1 MTPWQRAKQWW
12 DNHSTQDFWEAVGE
26 HLSAGYV
33 WNSPSC
39 FMLAK
44 AVRWNAEEQ
53 QFELGDANC
62 WFVTLAASGPRD
74 EETKGPRDFGCVREC
89 LRVAPHPHP
98 YVAWCRRGSF
108 EPRVYSMEQLMKKTG
123 GQ

>member
-1 MTPWQRAKQWW
+1 MTPWQKAKHWW

-26 HLSAGYV
+26 HLSSGYV
-33 WNSPSC
+33 WNSPEC

-44 AVRWNAEEQ
+44 ACRWNAEEQ
-53 QFELGDANC
+53 NFELGEPNC
-62 WFVTLAASGPRD
+62 WFVTLAAGAAGTNP
-74 EETKGPRDFGCVREC
+74 VREC
-89 LRVAPHPHP
+89 LRVAPHPQQ

-108 EPRVYSMEQLMKKTG
+108 EPRVYDWEKLISKTG

>member
-1 MTPWQRAKQWW
+1 MTPWQRAKHWW

-26 HLSAGYV
+26 HLSSGYV
-33 WNSPSC
+33 WNSPEC

-44 AVRWNAEEQ
+44 ACRWNSEEQ
-53 QFELGDANC
+53 DFESGEPNT
-62 WFVTLAASGPRD
+62 WFVTLAAGTAGTS
-74 EETKGPRDFGCVREC
+74 CVREC
-89 LRVAPHPHP
+89 LRVAPHPQT

-108 EPRVYSMEQLMKKTG
+108 EPRVYSMKQLIQKTG

>member
-1 MTPWQRAKQWW
+1 MTPWQKAQHWW
-12 DNHSTQDFWEAVGE
+12 DNYSTQDFWEAVGE

-33 WNSPSC
+33 WNSPEC

-44 AVRWNAEEQ
+44 PCRWNAEDQ
-53 QFELGDANC
+53 IFEVGEYNC
-62 WFVTLAASGPRD
+62 WFVSLAAGSAG
-74 EETKGPRDFGCVREC
+74 TGCVREC
-89 LRVAPHPHP
+89 LRVAPHPMQ

-108 EPRVYSMEQLMKKTG
+108 EPRVYLWNKLIKKTG